1 MPSVAWLHVA
11 PVKGLAVS
19 AREEIE
25 LEPFGVAENR
35 RFHLVDDDGR
45 LLNGKTLGP
54 LVRVRSSWD
63 AASDVLRLEL
73 PDGSVVAAEVALGEP
88 IDTDFYGRPVRGRLV
103 AGPWAQA
110 LSALAG
116 RGIRVVRSEELG
128 VGVDRGRGAI
138 TLLSRLSLAELA
150 RHAGEDELDARR
162 FRMLIGIDGCGA
174 HEEDE
179 WLGREVRVGHAVVR
193 PLGQVGRC
201 AVTTHDPD
209 TGLRTVDTLRAL
221 RGYRP
226 EGTEPLPFGVFG
238 SVVTPG
244 RVRRGDAVEAL

>member
-35 RFHLVDDDGR
+35 RFHLVDDGGR
-45 LLNGKTLGP
+45 LMNGKTLGP

-63 AASDVLRLEL
+63 AAAAVLRLEL
-73 PDGSVVAAEVALGEP
+73 PDGSVVAEEVELGEP
-88 IDTDFYGRPVRGRLV
+88 LETDFYGRPVAGRLV
-103 AGPWAQA
+103 VGPWGDA
-110 LSALAG
+110 LSSLAG
-116 RGIRVVRSEELG
+116 REIRVVCPNEEG
-128 VGVDRGRGAI
+128 VGVDRGRGAV
-138 TLLSRLSLAELA
+138 TLLSRPALDVLA
-150 RHAGEDELDARR
+150 REAGEDELDARR

-179 WLGREVRVGHAVVR
+179 WLGRDVRVGEAVVR

-209 TGLRTVDTLRAL
+209 TGIRTVDTLRAL

-226 EGTEPLPFGVFG
+226 EGTEPLPFGIYG
-238 SVVTPG
+238 SVVSPG
-244 RVRRGDAVEAL
+244 RVRLGDAVEPL